1 MGRQRAVIT
10 VFFSLLSVIFL
21 AGAFTVVEAV
31 RVAGARA
38 HCANASVLGLWS
50 VFSEYENLLL
60 EDYGLFAV
68 DGGSGG
74 GSVSKENLQ
83 SRYSGYLREN
93 ESGTADM
100 SGKLQGILLDPW
112 KVSVSQAQVNQY
124 ALLTDHAGDYY
135 YQQAVEY
142 MRQTAWSGAI
152 GKLKAMYS
160 NSEEIRQAESEFEQ
174 SRKESGKNAGE
185 LEQEL
190 RDARNQLSGSQGS
203 GGNGTAGGSSG
214 VASSGSIE
222 IIAVGEDAEKL
233 RQAEEEARKKNPL
246 EKIASLQKEEL
257 LVLVCGRGNVSD
269 KALDSGA
276 LLSKRKR
283 NIGVLDLDTPHGG
296 EIDDLLFREYLL
308 DHFPDCSDKDT
319 EKALS
324 YQLEYMIAG
333 KHTDAAN
340 LKKVLKR
347 LLFLREG
354 MNYSFL
360 LSSSSCNLQVSALA
374 SLIAGWTG
382 KPLLVAGIKH
392 ALLLAWAYGES
403 LFDVRIL
410 LHGGRIPLKKDESSW
425 NVPLEGLIDLETDL
439 PRADRIA
446 KSGSVGLCYKD
457 FLRILLAMT
466 RVPTLRLRSL
476 DMLEQNIRM
485 SEGMGAFRADNCVV
499 GMTVRTDWDI
509 HPVFSNVPSALI
521 GINVPAFRTSVK
533 GGFAY

>member
-21 AGAFTVVEAV
+21 AGSFTVVEAV

-38 HCANASVLGLWS
+38 HCANASALGLWS
-50 VFSEYENLLL
+50 VFSEYENVLL

-68 DGGSGG
+68 DGGSDG
-74 GSVSKENLQ
+74 GSVSKDGLI

-93 ESGTADM
+93 ESSTADM

-124 ALLTDHAGDYY
+124 ALLTDRAGAYY

-142 MRQTAWSGAI
+142 MRQTAWAGAL

-160 NSEEIRQAESEFEQ
+160 RSEEIRQAESEFEQ
-174 SRKESGKNAGE
+174 SRKDSGKNARE
-185 LEQEL
+185 LEQGL
-190 RDARNQLSGSQGS
+190 KDAREQLSGSQNPGGS
-203 GGNGTAGGSSG
+203 GTSAGSSG
-214 VASSGSIE
+214 GTSSGGIE
-222 IIAVGEDAEKL
+222 IIAVGEEAEKL

-246 EKIASLQKEEL
+246 EKIASLQKKEL
-257 LVLVCGRGNVSD
+257 LELVCGRGHVSD
-269 KALDSGA
+269 KALARST
-276 LLSKRKR
+276 LLSGRSR
-283 NIGVLDLDTPHGG
+283 NSGVLALDTPRGG
-296 EIDDLLFREYLL
+296 ELDDLLFREYLL
-308 DHFPDCSDKDT
+308 DHFPDCSDNDAD
-319 EKALS
+319 KALS
-324 YQLEYMIAG
+324 YQLEYLIAG
-333 KHTDAAN
+333 KYTDAAN
-340 LKKVLKR
+340 LKKVLRR

-360 LSSSSCNLQVSALA
+360 VTSSSCNLQVSALA

-382 KPLLVAGIKH
+382 KPLLVAGIKQ

-410 LHGGRIPLKKDESSW
+410 LHGGRIPLNKDASSW
-425 NVPLEGLIDLETDL
+425 NVPLEDLINLETDL

-446 KSGSVGLCYKD
+446 KSGSSGLCYKD
-457 FLRILLAMT
+457 FIRILLAMT
-466 RVPTLRLRSL
+466 RVSTLRTRSL
-476 DMLEQNIRM
+476 DMLEQNVRM
-485 SEGMGAFRADNCVV
+485 SDGMEAFRADNCVV
-499 GMTVRTDWDI
+499 GMTVTTDWNI

-521 GINVPAFRTSVK
+521 GITAPAFRTSVS